1 MQNLANG
8 VNDYPGKTL
17 GASWLALLLASVLL
31 CGRALAQTPAAAAGN
46 NTAKPGPA
54 AAAVPTYTVPTAP
67 NPSLRTLT
75 RVSDIRELPVSEAS
89 RGYPVKVVGTVTFA
103 ESEGYSQFLQDASGG
118 IYLNVPRTNEFGLK
132 AGKRLE
138 VTGFSGPG
146 DFAPVIHVVSVRSL
160 GTAPYPERR
169 PVQLSTLLTGEE
181 DSQWVSLRG
190 VVRKSFEEDGRPQL
204 MLAIGDST
212 LLVLMSNLIDR
223 TPPTNYVDA
232 EVEVHGVVTSEFNER
247 RELQG
252 VQLLVP
258 EWKQIEILQPGSETI
273 AELPPRQISDLLRFR
288 TGSRTLHRYRVQG
301 TVTFRQGNQEI
312 FIQNGP
318 DALHVQLS
326 RPETDL
332 QPGDQVELLGFP
344 TLVDRL
350 PVLQDATLIRLARNQ
365 PLTPRKILGEQAMD
379 AALSG
384 VLVEMTGQVAGHFLR
399 AREENLTIHF
409 PPSVFDV
416 VLDRVD
422 EGAARLGNIGVG
434 SVVRVRGIY
443 SATLDEGRNV
453 RSFRIL
459 VSSPGDV
466 AVMSTPSWWTLS
478 RTLFVVGSMAC
489 VIAGSIGWGML
500 MRRKIERQTK
510 LIQNQVV
517 READLERDFRELF
530 ENANDFI
537 YTHDLK
543 GRFTS
548 INPAGLHLLGYASEE
563 GRKLTA
569 RQVVAPEHHDLY
581 LTRQADQVARREEA
595 TFEVE
600 LLTKDGRRIQVEV
613 SSRPVFRAG
622 VAVGVQG
629 IARDISERKRTEQVI
644 REKEEF
650 IRCVIDTDPN
660 RIFVKNREGRFILV
674 NKAAADSHGKKVEE
688 IVGRLETEIN
698 PNTEQVKCFQRDDR
712 EVMDTLQDKFI
723 TGERLTNRKG
733 QTVWL
738 QTVKRP
744 IIGADGKANF
754 VLGVATDITERKRS
768 EVFLESILENLPI
781 GIFLKDATS
790 LQTVMYNAG
799 AERLFGIERSF
810 AIGRSDYDF
819 FPKEQAD
826 QFTAKDREVLAS
838 GKLADI
844 PEEEALT
851 PHKGRRILHT
861 RKVPIFDENGRPLY
875 LLGIAEDI
883 TERKRA
889 DAFLQSIVENLPI
902 SVFLKDAKTLR
913 TLMHN
918 AGAEEV
924 TGLSRAEVIGKCDH
938 DFLPKEEA
946 DLFAAKDREALAT
959 GRLIDIPEE
968 TIQTPHRGKRLL
980 HTRKVPIFDE
990 NNQPIYLLGISED
1003 ITERKA
1009 AEEELRHA
1017 KEAADEANR
1026 AKSSFLA
1033 TMSHEIRTPMNAV
1046 IGMSNLLLDTPLNL
1060 EQRDFVQT
1068 VRNSGEALLAII
1080 NDILDFSKIE
1090 AGKLNL
1096 EMLDFDLRETVE
1108 TTIDLLS
1115 SQAGEKRIELVCEFA
1130 EPACTLLRGDAG
1142 RLRQVLLNLASN
1154 AVKFTHQGE
1163 VVVKVSQEAETA
1175 THATLRVAIRD
1186 TGIGIAEEAL
1196 QRLFQPFIQADGSTT
1211 RRFGGTGL
1219 GLAISKRLV
1228 ELMGGTIGAQS
1239 DAGRGSVF
1247 WFTLCLE
1254 KQKNAVRAPF
1264 PAEQLARVRTLI
1276 VDDNATNRLILQRQL
1291 SLWEMP
1297 AESVESG
1304 AEALDLLRRASAS
1317 GQPFELVLLDMQ
1329 MPEMDGVMLAA
1340 LIQRDSLIRL
1350 PRLILQ
1356 TSLCCRPPQSEL
1368 ARVGI
1373 TGCLIKPVKQSD
1385 LFNTLL
1391 RVLAVDPA
1399 RLSGDTTRLRRPVA
1413 GAEVPVIPKANVR
1426 ILLAEDNPVN
1436 QKLALKQLQK
1446 LGYSADSVANGLEVL
1461 EAVKRTHYDI
1471 ILMDCQ
1477 MPDMDGYETTQ
1488 RLRADPGL
1496 CCRPENP
1503 PRIIALTADAMAG
1516 DRERCLAV
1524 GMDNYL
1530 SKPLQME
1537 GLRLALENALISRT
1551 PEPVS
1556 A

>member
-1 MQNLANG
+1 M
-8 VNDYPGKTL
+8 NDYPGAKL
-17 GASWLALLLASVLL
+17 GATRLALVLAGLLL
-31 CGRALAQTPAAAAGN
+31 CCAAWAQTPAAATGA
-46 NTAKPGPA
+46 NTAKPVPA
-54 AAAVPTYTVPTAP
+54 AAVIPYRVPTAP
-67 NPSLRTLT
+67 DPGLRTLT
-75 RVSDIRELPVSEAS
+75 RVSDIRELPVGEAS
-89 RGYPVKVVGTVTFA
+89 RGYPVKAVGTVTFA

-118 IYLNVPRTNEFGLK
+118 IYLNVPATNDFGMRS
-132 AGKRLE
+132 GQRLE

-146 DFAPVIHVVSVRSL
+146 DFAPVIHVQSVRRL
-160 GTAPYPERR
+160 GTAPFPERR
-169 PVQLSTLLTGEE
+169 PVRLSTLLTGEE
-181 DSQWVSLRG
+181 DSQWVSVRG
-190 VVRKSFEEDGRPQL
+190 VVRKSFEQDGRSQL
-204 MLAIGDST
+204 QLAIGDST
-212 LLVLMSNLIDR
+212 LLLVISNLIGQAA
-223 TPPTNYVDA
+223 PTNYVDA
-232 EVEVHGVVTSEFNER
+232 EVEVHGVVASDFNDR

-258 EWKQIEILQPGSETI
+258 SWEQIEILRPGSENIT
-273 AELPPRQISDLLRFR
+273 ELPLRQISDLLRFR
-288 TGSRTLHRYRVQG
+288 TGSRTLHRYRIQG

-318 DALHVQLS
+318 DALRVQLS
-326 RPETDL
+326 RPEADIR
-332 QPGDQVELLGFP
+332 PGDQVELLGFP

-350 PVLQDATLIRLARNQ
+350 PVLQDATVRTLARNQ
-365 PLTPRKILGEQAMD
+365 PLTPQPVLGEQAMD

-384 VLVEMTGQVAGHFLR
+384 VLVEMTGRVVGHFVR

-409 PPSVFDV
+409 PPSVFDA
-416 VLDRVD
+416 VLDRP
-422 EGAARLGNIGVG
+422 EGGKAQLENIAVG
-434 SVVRVRGIY
+434 SLVRVRGIY
-443 SATLDEGRNV
+443 AATLDEGHNV
-453 RSFRIL
+453 RSFRVL
-459 VSSPGDV
+459 LGTPGDV
-466 AVMSTPSWWTLS
+466 TVMSTPSWWTLS
-478 RTLFVVGSMAC
+478 RTLFVVGAMGC
-489 VIAGSIGWGML
+489 IIAGSIGWGML
-500 MRRKIERQTK
+500 MRRKIERQTE
-510 LIQNQVV
+510 LIQKQVV
-517 READLERDFRELF
+517 READLEREFRELF
-530 ENANDFI
+530 ENASDFI
-537 YTHDLK
+537 YTQDLK

-548 INPAGLHLLGYASEE
+548 INPAGLRLLGYSSEE
-563 GRKLTA
+563 GKKLTA
-569 RQVVAPEHHDLY
+569 RQVVAPEHHNLY

-595 TFEVE
+595 TFEIE
-600 LLTKDGRRIQVEV
+600 LLTRDGRRVQVEV

-622 VAVGVQG
+622 VAVGLQG

-650 IRCVIDTDPN
+650 IRSVIDTDPN

-674 NKAAADSHGKKVEE
+674 NRAAAESHGRKVEE
-688 IVGRLETEIN
+688 IVGRLESEIN
-698 PNTEQVKCFQRDDR
+698 PNAGQVKRFQQDDR

-723 TGERLTNRKG
+723 AGEKLTTRKG

-744 IIGADGKANF
+744 IIGADGRADF
-754 VLGVATDITERKRS
+754 VLGVSTDITERKRS

-781 GIFLKDATS
+781 GVFLKDAVS
-790 LQTVMYNAG
+790 LKMVMYNAG
-799 AERLFGIERSF
+799 AERLFGLERAY

-826 QFTAKDREVLAS
+826 LFTAADREVLAS
-838 GKLADI
+838 GRMADI
-844 PEEEALT
+844 PEEEVLT
-851 PHKGRRILHT
+851 RNRGRRVLHT
-861 RKVPIFDENGRPLY
+861 RKVPIFDENGQ
-875 LLGIAEDI
+875 A
-883 TERKRA
+883 
-889 DAFLQSIVENLPI
+889 
-902 SVFLKDAKTLR
+902 
-913 TLMHN
+913 
-918 AGAEEV
+918 
-924 TGLSRAEVIGKCDH
+924 
-938 DFLPKEEA
+938 
-946 DLFAAKDREALAT
+946 
-959 GRLIDIPEE
+959 
-968 TIQTPHRGKRLL
+968 
-980 HTRKVPIFDE
+980 
-990 NNQPIYLLGISED
+990 IYLLGISED
-1003 ITERKA
+1003 ITERKE
-1009 AEEELRHA
+1009 AEEALRQA
-1017 KEAADEANR
+1017 KESADEANR

-1090 AGKLNL
+1090 AGKLSL
-1096 EMLDFDLRETVE
+1096 EVLEFDLRDTVE
-1108 TTIDLLS
+1108 TTVDLLS
-1115 SQAGEKRIELVCEFA
+1115 NQAAEKRIELVCQFD
-1130 EPACTLLRGDAG
+1130 EPVCTLLRGDAG

-1154 AVKFTHQGE
+1154 AVKFTQQGE
-1163 VVVKVSQEAETA
+1163 VVVAVSQESETA

-1186 TGIGIAEEAL
+1186 TGIGISEEAL

-1254 KQKNAVRAPF
+1254 KQKNALRIPF
-1264 PAEQLARVRTLI
+1264 PAEKLAHVRTLI

-1297 AESVESG
+1297 AEAVGSG
-1304 AEALDLLRRASAS
+1304 AEAMDRLRRASAS

-1340 LIQRDSLIRL
+1340 TIQRDSLIRL

-1356 TSLCCRPPQSEL
+1356 TSLCCRPPQAEL
-1368 ARVGI
+1368 VRVGI
-1373 TGCLIKPVKQSD
+1373 TACLIKPVKQAD
-1385 LFNTLL
+1385 LFHTLL
-1391 RVLAVDPA
+1391 RVLAVDPG
-1399 RLSGDTTRLRRPVA
+1399 RPSGDTTRLRRPPL
-1413 GAEVPVIPKANVR
+1413 GADVPVIPKANVR

-1446 LGYSADSVANGLEVL
+1446 LGYSADSVGNGLEVL

-1496 CCRPENP
+1496 CCRPEHP

-1524 GMDNYL
+1524 GMDDYL

-1537 GLRLALENALISRT
+1537 GLRLALEAGLV
-1551 PEPVS
+1551 PKVS
-1556 A
+1556 EAAVT

>member
-1 MQNLANG
+1 M
-8 VNDYPGKTL
+8 NDYPGAKL
-17 GASWLALLLASVLL
+17 GATRLALVLAGLLL
-31 CGRALAQTPAAAAGN
+31 CCAAWAQTPAAATGA
-46 NTAKPGPA
+46 NTAKPVPA
-54 AAAVPTYTVPTAP
+54 AAVIPYRVPTAP
-67 NPSLRTLT
+67 DPGLRTLT
-75 RVSDIRELPVSEAS
+75 RVSDIRELPVGEAS
-89 RGYPVKVVGTVTFA
+89 RGYPVKAVGTVTFA

-118 IYLNVPRTNEFGLK
+118 IYLNVPATNDFGMRS
-132 AGKRLE
+132 GQRLE

-146 DFAPVIHVVSVRSL
+146 DFAPVIHVQSVRRL
-160 GTAPYPERR
+160 GTAPFPERR
-169 PVQLSTLLTGEE
+169 PVRLSTLLTGEE
-181 DSQWVSLRG
+181 DSQWVSVRG
-190 VVRKSFEEDGRPQL
+190 VVRKSFEQDGRSQL
-204 MLAIGDST
+204 QLAIGDST
-212 LLVLMSNLIDR
+212 LLLVISNLIGQAA
-223 TPPTNYVDA
+223 PTNYVDA
-232 EVEVHGVVTSEFNER
+232 EVEVHGVVASDFNDR

-258 EWKQIEILQPGSETI
+258 SWEQIEILRPGSENIT
-273 AELPPRQISDLLRFR
+273 ELPLRQISDLLRFR
-288 TGSRTLHRYRVQG
+288 TGSRTLHRYRIQG

-318 DALHVQLS
+318 DALRVQLS
-326 RPETDL
+326 RPEADIR
-332 QPGDQVELLGFP
+332 PGDQVELLGFP

-350 PVLQDATLIRLARNQ
+350 PVLQDATVRTLARNQ
-365 PLTPRKILGEQAMD
+365 PLTPQPVLGEQAMD

-384 VLVEMTGQVAGHFLR
+384 VLVEMTGRVVGHFVR

-409 PPSVFDV
+409 PPSVFDA
-416 VLDRVD
+416 VLDRP
-422 EGAARLGNIGVG
+422 EGGKAQLENIAVG
-434 SVVRVRGIY
+434 SLVRVRGIY
-443 SATLDEGRNV
+443 AATLDEGHNV
-453 RSFRIL
+453 RSFRVL
-459 VSSPGDV
+459 LGTPGDV
-466 AVMSTPSWWTLS
+466 TVMSTPSWWTLS
-478 RTLFVVGSMAC
+478 RTLFVVGAMGC
-489 VIAGSIGWGML
+489 IIAGSIGWGML
-500 MRRKIERQTK
+500 MRRKIERQTE
-510 LIQNQVV
+510 LIQKQVV
-517 READLERDFRELF
+517 READLEREFRELF
-530 ENANDFI
+530 ENASDFI
-537 YTHDLK
+537 YTQDLK

-548 INPAGLHLLGYASEE
+548 INPAGLRLLGYSSEE
-563 GRKLTA
+563 GKKLTA
-569 RQVVAPEHHDLY
+569 RQVVAPEHHNLY

-595 TFEVE
+595 TFEIE
-600 LLTKDGRRIQVEV
+600 LLTRDGRRVQVEV

-622 VAVGVQG
+622 VAVGLQG

-650 IRCVIDTDPN
+650 IRSVIDTDPN

-674 NKAAADSHGKKVEE
+674 NRAAAESHGRKVEE
-688 IVGRLETEIN
+688 IVGRLESEIN
-698 PNTEQVKCFQRDDR
+698 PNAGQVKRFQQDDR

-723 TGERLTNRKG
+723 AGEKLTTRKG

-744 IIGADGKANF
+744 IIGADGRADF
-754 VLGVATDITERKRS
+754 VLGVSTDITERKRS

-781 GIFLKDATS
+781 GVFLKDAVS
-790 LQTVMYNAG
+790 LKMVMYNAG
-799 AERLFGIERSF
+799 AERLFGLERAY

-826 QFTAKDREVLAS
+826 LFTAADREVLAS
-838 GKLADI
+838 GRMADI
-844 PEEEALT
+844 PEEEVLT
-851 PHKGRRILHT
+851 RNRGKRILHT

-918 AGAEEV
+918 AGAEEL
-924 TGLSRAEVIGKCDH
+924 TGLRRAEVIGKCDH

-968 TIQTPHRGKRLL
+968 TIQTPHRGRRVL

-990 NNQPIYLLGISED
+990 NGQAIYLLGISED
-1003 ITERKA
+1003 ITERKE
-1009 AEEELRHA
+1009 AEEALRQA
-1017 KEAADEANR
+1017 KESADEANR

-1090 AGKLNL
+1090 AGKLSL
-1096 EMLDFDLRETVE
+1096 EVLEFDLRDTVE
-1108 TTIDLLS
+1108 TTVDLLS
-1115 SQAGEKRIELVCEFA
+1115 NQAAEKRIELVCQFD
-1130 EPACTLLRGDAG
+1130 EPVCTLLRGDAG

-1154 AVKFTHQGE
+1154 AVKFTQQGE
-1163 VVVKVSQEAETA
+1163 VVVAVSQESETA

-1186 TGIGIAEEAL
+1186 TGIGISEEAL

-1254 KQKNAVRAPF
+1254 KQKNALRIPF
-1264 PAEQLARVRTLI
+1264 PAEKLAHVRTLI

-1297 AESVESG
+1297 AEAVGSG
-1304 AEALDLLRRASAS
+1304 AEAMDRLRRASAS

-1340 LIQRDSLIRL
+1340 TIQRDSLIRL

-1356 TSLCCRPPQSEL
+1356 TSLCCRPPQAEL
-1368 ARVGI
+1368 VRVGI
-1373 TGCLIKPVKQSD
+1373 TACLIKPVKQAD
-1385 LFNTLL
+1385 LFHTLL
-1391 RVLAVDPA
+1391 RVLAVDPG
-1399 RLSGDTTRLRRPVA
+1399 RPSGDTTRLRRPPL
-1413 GAEVPVIPKANVR
+1413 GADVPVIPKANVR

-1446 LGYSADSVANGLEVL
+1446 LGYSADSVGNGLEVL

-1496 CCRPENP
+1496 CCRPEHP

-1524 GMDNYL
+1524 GMDDYL

-1537 GLRLALENALISRT
+1537 GLRLALEAGLV
-1551 PEPVS
+1551 PKVS
-1556 A
+1556 EAAVT